1 MKTTDADEAFKSLKE
16 QILAFRDA
24 RDWSQF
30 HNPKD
35 LAIALSVEAA
45 ELLEAYLWKKDHEA
59 STDAIRA
66 ELADVIIYAIL
77 FADSADIDIADAVR
91 SKLEENGRKYPVG
104 KAKGS
109 ARKYTEL

>member
-1 MKTTDADEAFKSLKE
+1 MKTPDADEAFKSLKK

-59 STDAIRA
+59 SANAIRA

-77 FADSADIDIADAVR
+77 FADSADIDIAAAVR
-91 SKLEENGRKYPVG
+91 SKLEENERKYPVG

>member
-1 MKTTDADEAFKSLKE
+1 MNEPDDVFNQLKE
-16 QILAFRDA
+16 QILAFRNA

-35 LAIALSVEAA
+35 LAIALSVEAG
-45 ELLEAYLWKKDHEA
+45 ELLEAYLWKADDQA
-59 STDAIRA
+59 SPDAIRA
-66 ELADVIIYAIL
+66 ELADVVIYAIL
-77 FADSADIDIADAVR
+77 FAESTGIDISEAIR
-91 SKLEENGRKYPVG
+91 EKLEENERKYPVS

>member
-1 MKTTDADEAFKSLKE
+1 MNEANSIFEELKAE
-16 QILAFRDA
+16 ILAFRDA

-35 LAIALSVEAA
+35 LAIALSVEAG
-45 ELLEAYLWKKDHEA
+45 ELLEAYLWKTDNQA
-59 STDAIRA
+59 SPDAIRA
-66 ELADVIIYAIL
+66 ELADVVIYAIL
-77 FADSADIDIADAVR
+77 FAESTDIDIAAAVR
-91 SKLEENGRKYPVG
+91 AKLQENDQKYPVS